1 MDPWAIND
9 LFLECEDQLIER
21 VQNSAGDFL
30 KGVKGGTSIHSW
42 NVLWI
47 FVHGFSRFAP
57 DVFSSILCILEFNEF
72 QILFEKTN
80 ENFYEKC

>member
-1 MDPWAIND
+1 MHTT
-9 LFLECEDQLIER
+9 
-21 VQNSAGDFL
+21 GDFL
-30 KGVKGGTSIHSW
+30 KGVKGATGSW

-47 FVHGFSRFAP
+47 FVHGFAISRFAP